1 MVNGAIGGRM
11 GSPGYAAA
19 FDKDKN
25 GEEQQG
31 NKYGKNCQQRKYGM
45 G

>member
-1 MVNGAIGGRM
+1 MALLIFEINGHCNA
-11 GSPGYAAA
+11 PV

-45 G
+45 V